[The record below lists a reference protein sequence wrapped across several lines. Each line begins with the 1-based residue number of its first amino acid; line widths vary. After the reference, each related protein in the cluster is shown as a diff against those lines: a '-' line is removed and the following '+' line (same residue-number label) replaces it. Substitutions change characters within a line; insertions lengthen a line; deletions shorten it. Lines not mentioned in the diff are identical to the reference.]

1 MSRDKQILIFLV
13 LIWAAAL
20 AYNYLGE
27 GGGVKAPSFGRV
39 DMSGAERAGGELVPT
54 VRLDLLKKERG
65 EYGEIKRDIFTP
77 LKIFV
82 PKPPPKVIVKAPAP
96 APVPVPEPEPVAPRV
111 PTYLESFIG
120 SVTFVGFMQKDWDKT
135 VFLSKG
141 EEIFLVRVGD
151 LVEGRVK
158 VVEITDVMMRF
169 VDNRTGETSVLDIGS
184 E

>member
-27 GGGVKAPSFGRV
+27 SGGVKAPSVARV
-39 DMSGAERAGGELVPT
+39 DMSGSERVGGELVPT

-65 EYGEIKRDIFTP
+65 EYGEIKKDIFTP

-82 PKPPPKVIVKAPAP
+82 PKPPKVIIK
-96 APVPVPEPEPVAPRV
+96 APVPVPAPAPTSVPVAPRV
-111 PTYLESFIG
+111 PTYLETFTG

-151 LVEGRVK
+151 TVEGRVK